1 MVDLGRDL
9 CQKEF
14 IIVSDDSCHEYIIP
28 LEKYKHW
35 YTVWWGSEDFE
46 NGIEPDYAIGYE
58 GLVAF
63 KEFRIV

>member
-1 MVDLGRDL
+1 MVDLGKDL

-35 YTVWWGSEDFE
+35 YTVWWGSEEIDP
-46 NGIEPDYAIGYE
+46 PDYAIRYE